1 MKKTVTLWKL
11 TGCVVAL
18 STLASCEKPE
28 LEAPEPVSA
37 VMSANGEDDDLS
49 DVDWAKAFKT
59 FTAAGGATTVN
70 NFSSLAL
77 IQPAPNLSGADLT
90 THMQGKEVFQRVF
103 DLHQVAPLWNNVR
116 CESCHLGGGRAGLP
130 RINATTGELTPQLL
144 FRVSLPGTGPHGEPV
159 PVPGF
164 GDQIQPLKV
173 VEGVDAQDDVRGASD
188 EGNFIVRYTE
198 QPSLRFKDGTSVSLR
213 RPTYTFVKTTRDLP
227 AGTLV
232 SPRTGSQVTGL
243 GLLEAVPEATI
254 LEFARVNTNNG
265 VSGRPNRVWDAELG
279 MTRLGRFGWKANQP
293 TLRQQNAGAANGDMG
308 ITTPVFPIEPG
319 ETEVTGLPNM
329 SEQELNAMTVFTQTM
344 GVPAI
349 RNNSDPTAQLG
360 AQMFVKAECT
370 SCHVPAMRTGVLPGR
385 PEVSNQLIAPFTDL
399 LLHDMGPELADN
411 RPDFLAN
418 GREWRTAPLWGLSL
432 QQTVNGHTNLLHDGR
447 ARNVMEAIMW
457 HGGEGSNSRKIVS
470 EMSKKDRDALVA
482 FLNSI

>member
-1 MKKTVTLWKL
+1 
-11 TGCVVAL
+11 
-18 STLASCEKPE
+18 
-28 LEAPEPVSA
+28 
-37 VMSANGEDDDLS
+37 MSANDEDDD
-49 DVDWAKAFKT
+49 DEDDDEDDDDQIDWAAAFPT
-59 FTAAGGATTVN
+59 FTAAGGATTVS
-70 NFSSLAL
+70 NFTSLGL
-77 IQPAPNLSGADLT
+77 IQPAANLAGAALT
-90 THMQGKEVFQRVF
+90 EHMNGKAVFQRTF
-103 DLHQVAPLWNNVR
+103 TLHEVAPLWNNVR

-130 RINATTGELTPQLL
+130 RVNATTGVLTPQLL
-144 FRVSLPGTGPHGEPV
+144 FRVSVPGVTGPHGEPM

-254 LEFARVNTNNG
+254 LAFARNNTNNG
-265 VSGRPNRVWDAELG
+265 VSGRPNRVWDEELG

-293 TLRQQNAGAANGDMG
+293 SLRQQNAGAANGDMG
-308 ITTPVFPIEPG
+308 ITTTVFPIEPG
-319 ETEVTGLPNM
+319 ETAVSGLPNM
-329 SEQELNAMTVFTQTM
+329 SDQELKDLTVFTQTM

-349 RNNSDPTAQLG
+349 RNNNSPEAQLG
-360 AQMFVKAECT
+360 AQLFVKAECT
-370 SCHVPAMRTGVLPGR
+370 SCHVPAMRTGTLPGR

-399 LLHDMGPELADN
+399 LLHDMGPDLADN
-411 RPDFLAN
+411 RPDFLAT

-432 QQTVNGHTNLLHDGR
+432 QQTVHGHTNLLHDGR
-447 ARNVMEAIMW
+447 ARNVLEAIMW
-457 HGGEGSNSRKIVS
+457 HGGEGANSRKIVT
-470 EMSKKDRDALVA
+470 EMSKQERDALLS